1 MESSHRIDVH
11 HHIIPEPYLQA
22 LQDAG
27 VDDPIKGV
35 AYPQWDLD
43 TDLEVMD
50 RNGIQASIVSIT
62 APGVGFTSGPD
73 AVRAARATN
82 EYMAELIERHPS
94 RYGGF
99 AVLPLP
105 DVTAA
110 VAEIQ
115 YAVGTLGLDGIG
127 LFTHYDGTYLGEP
140 AFDEVIDCI
149 AELQT
154 VAFVHPTIPPATD
167 QPHFGLPPS
176 LYEFPF
182 ETTRML
188 ASLLYHG
195 TLDRRPD
202 LKLIAPHAGGA
213 APYLAKRLTYAVT
226 INPTLADR
234 EPADVL
240 GSLRSLYFDTAMSAN
255 PHTLAALDSFADT
268 SHILF
273 GTDYPFMPESTTV
286 ETVDGIDSFFI
297 DNEVRRQVE
306 RDNALALFPRLAER
320 LAAVV
325 QASAAADR

>member
-1 MESSHRIDVH
+1 M
-11 HHIIPEPYLQA
+11 
-22 LQDAG
+22 
-27 VDDPIKGV
+27 
-35 AYPQWDLD
+35 
-43 TDLEVMD
+43 
-50 RNGIQASIVSIT
+50 
-62 APGVGFTSGPD
+62 GFTSGPD

-82 EYMAELIERHPS
+82 EYMAELIERHPG

-127 LFTHYDGTYLGEP
+127 LFTHYNGTYLGEP
-140 AFDEVIDCI
+140 EFDEVIDCI
-149 AELQT
+149 AELDT
-154 VAFVHPTIPPATD
+154 VAFVHPTIPPASD
-167 QPHFGLPPS
+167 QPLFGLPPS

-195 TLDRRPD
+195 TLDRRPE

-234 EPADVL
+234 EPADLL
-240 GSLRSLYFDTAMSAN
+240 GSLRSIYFDTAMSAN
-255 PHTLAALDSFADT
+255 PHTLAGLDSFADT

-286 ETVDGIDSFFI
+286 ETVDGVNEFFTDDSI
-297 DNEVRRQVE
+297 RRQVE
-306 RDNALALFPRLAER
+306 RDNALALFPALAER
-320 LAAVV
+320 VGAGTEAAAAV
-325 QASAAADR
+325 DR

>member
-1 MESSHRIDVH
+1 MELSHRIDVH

-22 LQDAG
+22 LADAG

-35 AYPQWDLD
+35 AYPHWDLD

-50 RNGIQASIVSIT
+50 RNGIQTSIVSIT

-82 EYMAELIERHPS
+82 EYIAELIERLPG

-110 VAEIQ
+110 LAEIQ

-140 AFDEVIDCI
+140 EFDEVIDCI
-149 AELQT
+149 AELDT
-154 VAFVHPTIPPATD
+154 VAFVHPTIPPAAD
-167 QPHFGLPPS
+167 QPLFGLPPS

-188 ASLLYHG
+188 TSLLYHG

-213 APYLAKRLTYAVT
+213 APYLANRLTYAVT
-226 INPTLADR
+226 INPALADR
-234 EPADVL
+234 EPADLL
-240 GSLRSLYFDTAMSAN
+240 GSLKSIYFDTAMSAN
-255 PHTLAALDSFADT
+255 PHTLAGLESFADT

-286 ETVDGIDSFFI
+286 ETVDGIDAFFT
-297 DNEVRRQVE
+297 DDHVRRQVE

-325 QASAAADR
+325 PSTAVVDR

>member
-1 MESSHRIDVH
+1 
-11 HHIIPEPYLQA
+11 
-22 LQDAG
+22 

-35 AYPQWDLD
+35 AYPRWDLD

-50 RNGIQASIVSIT
+50 RNGIQASLVSIT

-82 EYMAELIERHPS
+82 EYMADLIDRYPD
-94 RYGGF
+94 RYGAF

-115 YAVGTLGLDGIG
+115 YAIGTLGLEGIG

-140 AFDEVIDCI
+140 EFDEVIDCI
-149 AELQT
+149 DELDT

-167 QPHFGLPPS
+167 QPGFGLPPS

-188 ASLLYHG
+188 TSLLYNG
-195 TLDRRPD
+195 SLDRRPN
-202 LKLIAPHAGGA
+202 LKLIAPHAGGT
-213 APYLAKRLTYAVT
+213 APYLAQRLTYAAT
-226 INPTLADR
+226 INPSLADR
-234 EPADVL
+234 EPADLL
-240 GSLRSLYFDTAMSAN
+240 GSLRSIYFDTAMSAN
-255 PHTLAALDSFADT
+255 PHTLAGLDSFADT

-286 ETVDGIDSFFI
+286 ETVEGVTAFF
-297 DNEVRRQVE
+297 DENARRQIE
-306 RDNALALFPRLAER
+306 RDNALALFPGLAQRLGMGVE
-320 LAAVV
+320 
-325 QASAAADR
+325 QAAAIEG